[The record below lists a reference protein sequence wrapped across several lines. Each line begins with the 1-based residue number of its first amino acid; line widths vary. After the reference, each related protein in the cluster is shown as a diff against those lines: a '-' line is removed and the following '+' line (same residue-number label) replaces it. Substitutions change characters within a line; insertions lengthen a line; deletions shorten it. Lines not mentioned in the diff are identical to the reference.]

1 MMLFLADVYIIRK
14 THISA
19 RKYEDLHRNLFFIIY
34 YLQGRIQGGLWG
46 LSPPPGPVKSIDSRG
61 FSGPNGC
68 WAPPWKEKKFKPPP
82 LDKFLNTPL
91 IIYVYKVV
99 IFVWVSVCLFVRS
112 ARESYGN
119 VLSLVLRCGPTLIAK
134 I

>member
-34 YLQGRIQGGLWG
+34 YLQGRIQGRLWW

-61 FSGPNGC
+61 FQAPMDVE
-68 WAPPWKEKKFKPPP
+68 PPWKDKKIKPSPWT
-82 LDKFLNTPL
+82 N
-91 IIYVYKVV
+91 
-99 IFVWVSVCLFVRS
+99 S
-112 ARESYGN
+112 
-119 VLSLVLRCGPTLIAK
+119 
-134 I
+134 